1 MERFVYSLRVL
12 WRTDRL
18 LTQNEM
24 RLLSQKLQFNALAGL
39 VALFGLVMLS
49 LAVFFAL
56 VPHWG
61 HSLAALAVGG
71 ADVVL
76 AVLLVSYSG
85 SIKPAPEVEMIK
97 EMRDAALN
105 DLKEE
110 VAQADVEL
118 VALKDE
124 AHRFLRNPVE
134 ALLPAALGPLM
145 GAAVRGL
152 NSRSK

>member
-1 MERFVYSLRVL
+1 MERFVHSLRIL

-18 LTQNEM
+18 LTQNEI

-76 AVLLVSYSG
+76 AVLLVSYAG

-110 VAQADVEL
+110 VAQADAEL

>member
-61 HSLAALAVGG
+61 HSLAAVAVGG

-76 AVLLVSYSG
+76 AGLLVSYAG

-110 VAQADVEL
+110 VAQADAEL

>member
-76 AVLLVSYSG
+76 AGLLVSYAG

-110 VAQADVEL
+110 VAQADAEL

>member
-1 MERFVYSLRVL
+1 MERFLHSLRVL

-18 LTQNEM
+18 LTQNEI

-76 AVLLVSYSG
+76 AGLLVSYAG

-110 VAQADVEL
+110 VAQADAEL

>member
-24 RLLSQKLQFNALAGL
+24 RLLQQKLQFNALAGL

-49 LAVFFAL
+49 LAVYFAL

-76 AVLLVSYSG
+76 AVLLVSYAG

-110 VAQADVEL
+110 VAQADAEL

>member
-76 AVLLVSYSG
+76 AVLLVSYAG

-110 VAQADVEL
+110 VAQADAEL

>member
-1 MERFVYSLRVL
+1 
-12 WRTDRL
+12 
-18 LTQNEM
+18 
-24 RLLSQKLQFNALAGL
+24 
-39 VALFGLVMLS
+39 
-49 LAVFFAL
+49 
-56 VPHWG
+56 
-61 HSLAALAVGG
+61 
-71 ADVVL
+71 
-76 AVLLVSYSG
+76 
-85 SIKPAPEVEMIK
+85 MIK

-110 VAQADVEL
+110 VAQADAEL
-118 VALKDE
+118 VSLKDE